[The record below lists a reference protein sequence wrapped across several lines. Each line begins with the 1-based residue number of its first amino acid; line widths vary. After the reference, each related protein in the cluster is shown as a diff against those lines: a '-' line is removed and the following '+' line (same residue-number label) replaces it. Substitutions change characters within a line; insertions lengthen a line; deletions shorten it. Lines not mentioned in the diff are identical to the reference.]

1 MSISFPAIAVYFAI
15 NILIASYSNP
25 VDIDIRGLNKIAIIM
40 FVLFLIQFIIS
51 MVTFLRTFLPAA
63 KHSSENKMDFIH
75 KLRKLPLGFFSKKMT
90 GELINNM
97 FDCAIMFKMT
107 FSMFTMGEINM
118 AFSMDLFGRT
128 HV

>member
-1 MSISFPAIAVYFAI
+1 MREIIRKFTMGHAKQMIGPVTWLFLEGVSISFPAIAVYFAI

-40 FVLFLIQFIIS
+40 VVLFLIQFIIS

-75 KLRKLPLGFFSKKMT
+75 KLRKLPLGFFSKK
-90 GELINNM
+90 
-97 FDCAIMFKMT
+97 
-107 FSMFTMGEINM
+107 
-118 AFSMDLFGRT
+118 
-128 HV
+128 